1 MLHKI
6 ILENY
11 RSFGTRGEI
20 SLYPN
25 PKRTFYPSH
34 IYSGEELLYPVLKHC
49 LIVGPNASGKTNLV
63 KGMKF
68 IKEFCCG
75 QQHHD
80 PKDKWLNRWYYDNR
94 FNLPVAEDEAP
105 IHFMIEF
112 SKGGKYY
119 EYSVNFDGDGIKT
132 ESLYLVRGNRLRP
145 QVIFLRCRDKVDFS
159 KEINATKELDSLFHQ
174 QFENNPETS
183 LLVLNANFRYLDN
196 ADIINAQTWFRNNL
210 EVSCEDMS
218 MPRLMDLYCKTPRI
232 MQFTNAILKQMGI
245 GCTVAIAEFKPSDW
259 LRKSSNT
266 MDRSILNFFEG
277 GEI

>member
-94 FNLPVAEDEAP
+94 MSEEQLEYFNKLCGRYHKKMDRLRSRRRWAMVRGRMQGRFEGLFRKEKSAEDTLMLDTVPLPVA
-105 IHFMIEF
+105 
-112 SKGGKYY
+112 
-119 EYSVNFDGDGIKT
+119 
-132 ESLYLVRGNRLRP
+132 R
-145 QVIFLRCRDKVDFS
+145 
-159 KEINATKELDSLFHQ
+159 
-174 QFENNPETS
+174 
-183 LLVLNANFRYLDN
+183 
-196 ADIINAQTWFRNNL
+196 
-210 EVSCEDMS
+210 
-218 MPRLMDLYCKTPRI
+218 
-232 MQFTNAILKQMGI
+232 
-245 GCTVAIAEFKPSDW
+245 
-259 LRKSSNT
+259 
-266 MDRSILNFFEG
+266 
-277 GEI
+277 

>member
-105 IHFMIEF
+105 IHFM
-112 SKGGKYY
+112 
-119 EYSVNFDGDGIKT
+119 
-132 ESLYLVRGNRLRP
+132 
-145 QVIFLRCRDKVDFS
+145 
-159 KEINATKELDSLFHQ
+159 
-174 QFENNPETS
+174 
-183 LLVLNANFRYLDN
+183 
-196 ADIINAQTWFRNNL
+196 NL
-210 EVSCEDMS
+210 SIS
-218 MPRLMDLYCKTPRI
+218 
-232 MQFTNAILKQMGI
+232 F
-245 GCTVAIAEFKPSDW
+245 VAIVCV
-259 LRKSSNT
+259 RKSSSSVVAT
-266 MDRSILNFFEG
+266 KLTSRRKSMPQRSLIPCSTNSSKTTQRHLSSY
-277 GEI
+277 